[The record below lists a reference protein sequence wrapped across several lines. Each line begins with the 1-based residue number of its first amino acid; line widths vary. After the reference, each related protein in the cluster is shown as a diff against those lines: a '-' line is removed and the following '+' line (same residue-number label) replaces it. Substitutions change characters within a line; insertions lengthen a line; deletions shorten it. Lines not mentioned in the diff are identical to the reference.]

1 MTAHE
6 TNMDEPALPD
16 DDKVVP
22 FRPRSRHRAT
32 ARRAQAEQIAD
43 DMDRIPVD
51 IRGHVTVGRL
61 MSGLATVGLTVRVDV
76 RSGRVV
82 IADEIGD

>member
-6 TNMDEPALPD
+6 TNLDEPALPD
-16 DDKVVP
+16 DGKVVP
-22 FRPRSRHRAT
+22 FRPRSRLKAA

-43 DMDRIPVD
+43 DMDRFAVD

-61 MSGLATVGLTVRVDV
+61 MSGLATVGLTVRMDA
-76 RSGRVV
+76 RSGRVI
-82 IADEIGD
+82 IADELGN